1 MVKEKIQFRY
11 KQHINHQSP
20 GMCIFTNWIWNSMT
34 ITGDDKNLITGSKDG
49 SVFVEML
56 ISSLKYRFGIQK
68 QCKSFEN
75 TKEVMQVRKTKL
87 C

>member
-1 MVKEKIQFRY
+1 
-11 KQHINHQSP
+11 
-20 GMCIFTNWIWNSMT
+20 MT

-56 ISSLKYRFGIQK
+56 ITSLKYRFGIPK
-68 QCKSFEN
+68 QCRSFEN
-75 TKEVMQVRKTKL
+75 TKEAMLVRKIKL

>member
-1 MVKEKIQFRY
+1 
-11 KQHINHQSP
+11 
-20 GMCIFTNWIWNSMT
+20 MT

-56 ISSLKYRFGIQK
+56 ISSLKCRFGIQK

-75 TKEVMQVRKTKL
+75 TKEAMQVRKIKL